1 MELGKGSAYDGGGN
15 EPSGMTHMTDEA
27 EFHQNKLASKT
38 YISRRIVTES
48 GTRLRIASKVMDSS
62 GYQYV
67 KEKNELVVRRTPTGR
82 KQIVAKFLEDDKGLH
97 VVTIQ
102 SFNGNTGAPHKTYFS
117 FVGPEIRAL
126 LTFFENIASIE
137 LEDGAKVNVT
147 DTELRRLVVSKQQA
161 AALVKDN
168 EPVFS
173 AVVRFGIT
181 KEDVVAVG
189 YRKKQISVFSRLLN
203 EASYFS
209 EIKRGLK
216 LSRDEDL
223 WQRFFEKNQ
232 WIFGYGLSY
241 FFVTGFDPGKLEK
254 VVQGYDLVHFGKRVD
269 ALMVTRGLINS
280 LCFVEIKTHETDLL
294 EKSAYR
300 SGCWAPSRELAGAVA
315 QVQGTVSV
323 AMKNLSERI
332 QLNDKDG
339 NPTGQEAYNFKPRSF
354 IVVGSL
360 KEFISEHG
368 VNQDRLR
375 CFELYRNSISDI
387 EIITFDELYERS
399 RLIVQSV
406 GGETKQD

>member
-1 MELGKGSAYDGGGN
+1 
-15 EPSGMTHMTDEA
+15 MTDEA

-38 YISRRIVTES
+38 YISRRIVTDG
-48 GTRLRIASKVMDSS
+48 GTKLRIASKVMDSP

-67 KEKNELVVRRTPTGR
+67 KEKNELVLKRTPAGR
-82 KQIVAKFLEDDKGLH
+82 KEIVAKFLEDDRGLH

-102 SFNGNTGAPHKTYFS
+102 GFNGKTGAPHRTYFS
-117 FVGPEIRAL
+117 FVGPEIKAL
-126 LTFFENIASIE
+126 LTFFENIASVE
-137 LEDGAKVNVT
+137 LDDAAKVNIT
-147 DTELRRLVVSKQQA
+147 DTELRRLTVSKQQA
-161 AALVKDN
+161 AALIKDN
-168 EPVFS
+168 EAIFS
-173 AVVRFGIT
+173 AVVRSGIT
-181 KEDVVAVG
+181 KEDVVAVA

-203 EASYFS
+203 ESGYFS
-209 EIKRGLK
+209 EIKRSVGVL
-216 LSRDEDL
+216 RDEDL
-223 WQRFFEKNQ
+223 WQKFFEKNQ

-280 LCFVEIKTHETDLL
+280 LCFVEIKTHETELL
-294 EKSAYR
+294 EKTAYR

-315 QVQGTVSV
+315 QIQGTVAA

-332 QLNDKDG
+332 QLRDKDG
-339 NPTGQEAYNFKPRSF
+339 NPSGQEAYNFKPRSF

-360 KEFISEHG
+360 KEFITGHG
-368 VNQDRLR
+368 VNHDRLR

-399 RLIVQSV
+399 RLIVQSASGQEGART
-406 GGETKQD
+406 GGQPQKT